1 MHRLCFNQHNLVDLL
16 VILVEHQYQLQ
27 AHPMYPHG
35 AEHHQH
41 KQVISG
47 NNRTRIINLLLS
59 MVNRN
64 NLEWAQTL
72 DQIANLELQ
81 LRMQGVAFY
90 LGKYF

>member
-1 MHRLCFNQHNLVDLL
+1 MHHLCCNQHNLEALR
-16 VILVEHQYQLQ
+16 ILVAHQYHLQ
-27 AHPMYPHG
+27 TPRMYPRG
-35 AEHHQH
+35 VEPHQH
-41 KQVISG
+41 KPVISG

-81 LRMQGVAFY
+81 LQMQGVAFY